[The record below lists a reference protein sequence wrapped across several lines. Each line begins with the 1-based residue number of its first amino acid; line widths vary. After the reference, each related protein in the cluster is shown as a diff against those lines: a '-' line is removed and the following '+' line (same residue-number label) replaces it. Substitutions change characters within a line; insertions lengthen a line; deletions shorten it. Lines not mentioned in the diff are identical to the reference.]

1 MKTSD
6 DADGVYSDL
15 AVVSHLLEY
24 RKTTRITLFY
34 FLEVVPPFWLLRK
47 PSSPVRAA
55 TYIQSLSL
63 ALLLGFLSSFL
74 SSARLTLTITSLA
87 LVLSA
92 LILSFTSSL
101 SLHHAFI
108 ISNLLNI
115 VLLPNPGLLVPPAY
129 KSLISFASLVLRGA
143 YVWGI
148 YLESGKWW
156 DKAGGWYLDDTVLST
171 VIVEAAGGG
180 GVWERVKLAMR
191 MVRGQRAVMAL
202 VFLVVLVWSTESFI
216 TWNLDG
222 GTRIW
227 GYGQITAVVLSGP
240 PVMELVRMILRAAG
254 KGDRE
259 KEKEAPEEGDDVE
272 EDQYELVAE
281 VDKGGGFMGND
292 SEVQVH
298 EQMETLLPQSMV
310 DTTRRISTQYNIH
323 RDQ

>member
-1 MKTSD
+1 MGLVWVRLYGRGLG
-6 DADGVYSDL
+6 DGWD
-15 AVVSHLLEY
+15 VV
-24 RKTTRITLFY
+24 
-34 FLEVVPPFWLLRK
+34 V
-47 PSSPVRAA
+47 
-55 TYIQSLSL
+55 
-63 ALLLGFLSSFL
+63 
-74 SSARLTLTITSLA
+74 A
-87 LVLSA
+87 LVSERRR
-92 LILSFTSSL
+92 
-101 SLHHAFI
+101 
-108 ISNLLNI
+108 
-115 VLLPNPGLLVPPAY
+115 GEWRREQ
-129 KSLISFASLVLRGA
+129 VLRGA

-259 KEKEAPEEGDDVE
+259 KGILDS
-272 EDQYELVAE
+272 
-281 VDKGGGFMGND
+281 GFF
-292 SEVQVH
+292 E
-298 EQMETLLPQSMV
+298 
-310 DTTRRISTQYNIH
+310 
-323 RDQ
+323 